1 MAKIAITIGRQYGS
15 GGRELGQRLAKELN
29 IPFYDEELVDMAA
42 KKHDMSSE
50 VLHNVDEKATNSF
63 LYSLVS
69 GSMGGSTPPFYYDMP
84 INDKLFIAQSE
95 IIKNLAKEGSCVL
108 VGRCADY
115 VLQDAG
121 ANCASLFIYAPL
133 KDRIERISRLYDLSP
148 EKAKDKIVKT
158 EKKRRTYYNYYS
170 NQEWGKMTNYNLCI
184 DSASIGMD
192 KAVEIAKAYVTA
204 RMGD

>member
-1 MAKIAITIGRQYGS
+1 MSKIVVTIGRQYGS
-15 GGRELGQRLAKELN
+15 GGRELGQRLAKELDFK
-29 IPFYDEELVDMAA
+29 FYDEELVDMAA

-84 INDKLFIAQSE
+84 LNDKLFIAQSE
-95 IIKNLAKEGSCVL
+95 IIKSVAREGSCVI

-115 VLQDAG
+115 VLQDTE
-121 ANCASLFIYAPL
+121 ANCANLFVYAPM
-133 KDRIERISRLYDLSP
+133 KNRIERISRIYELTP
-148 EKAKDKIVKT
+148 EKAKDKIIKT

-170 NQEWGKMTNYNLCI
+170 NQEWGKMTNYHLCI
-184 DSASIGMD
+184 DPSSVGMD
-192 KAVEIAKAYVTA
+192 QALETVKAFVRAK
-204 RMGD
+204 MGD